1 MAVTIKV
8 SDEQIVQQVRRE
20 SELMSRSIGDQAA
33 HWMRIG
39 RFIEQSP
46 LFDMAKIKAILQGQ
60 LSPDQLASNEDAAVY
75 LGMFEADMFN
85 ENTSYTREQRA
96 FYQQRELQ
104 GLGAGIDNSG
114 KVVAQA
120 EVNAAVKD
128 EQ

>member
-8 SDEQIVQQVRRE
+8 SDEQIVQQVRKE

-60 LSPDQLASNEDAAVY
+60 LSPEQLASNEEAAVY

-85 ENTSYTREQRA
+85 ENASYTHEQQA
-96 FYQQRELQ
+96 FYRQRQQQ
-104 GLGAGIDNSG
+104 GLGAGIDSSG
-114 KVVAQA
+114 KVVTQA

>member
-8 SDEQIVQQVRRE
+8 SDEKIVQQVRKE

-39 RFIEQSP
+39 RFIEQSA

-60 LSPDQLASNEDAAVY
+60 LSPDHLASNEEAAVY
-75 LGMFEADMFN
+75 LGMFEASMFD
-85 ENTSYTREQRA
+85 ENTVYSNEQQAYYLQR
-96 FYQQRELQ
+96 QQQ
-104 GLGAGIDNSG
+104 GLGAGLDVTG
-114 KVVAQA
+114 KVVLQA
-120 EVNAAVKD
+120 EVNTKAAD

>member
-8 SDEQIVQQVRRE
+8 ADENIVQLVRKE

-39 RFIEQSP
+39 RFVEQSP

-60 LSPDQLASNEDAAVY
+60 MSPDFLSSDEEAAVY
-75 LGMFEADMFN
+75 LGMFESDMLE
-85 ENTSYTREQRA
+85 ENTAYTNEQQAYYLQR
-96 FYQQRELQ
+96 QQQ
-104 GLGAGIDNSG
+104 GLGAGLDESG
-114 KVVAQA
+114 NVVTQA
-120 EVNAAVKD
+120 EINAKAAD